1 MKSKYEQQAEAFLNA
16 TKTAFKCEF
25 LRHGKHFIDDKDT
38 RDIYKITLTRGKR
51 SYTFNFGQSIADSG
65 FYYTMG
71 KQKVNIDRKYL
82 LQENKQNLIHHIR
95 REANYQFVNNGKSDT
110 IHYPIAPTA
119 YDVLACLTKNDPGT
133 FEDFCS
139 EFGYDE
145 DSRKAEK
152 IYNAVLDEWK
162 NVCALF
168 TDEEI
173 EQLQEIN

>member
-1 MKSKYEQQAEAFLNA
+1 MKSKYEQQAEAFLKA
-16 TKTAFKCEF
+16 TNTEFKCEF
-25 LRHGKHFIDDKDT
+25 LFNGKYFCDDKEM
-38 RDIYKITLTRGKR
+38 RDVYRITLTRGRR
-51 SYTFNFGQSIADSG
+51 SYTFQFGQSIVNSG
-65 FYYTMG
+65 FYYTKG
-71 KQKVNIDRKYL
+71 RKVNQIDRSQL
-82 LQENKQNLIHHIR
+82 TNKHLVAWIKLR
-95 REANYQFVNNGKSDT
+95 DYDFLNNGTSDT
-110 IHYPIAPTA
+110 IHYPVAPTA

-162 NVCALF
+162 NVCVLF
-168 TDEEI
+168 TDGEI

>member
-1 MKSKYEQQAEAFLNA
+1 MKSEYEQQAEAFLKA
-16 TKTAFKCEF
+16 TNTEFKCEF
-25 LRHGKHFIDDKDT
+25 SHNGKHFVEDNDP
-38 RDIYKITLTRGKR
+38 RDIYNITITRGRR
-51 SYTFNFGQSIADSG
+51 SYTFRFGQSIVDSG

-82 LQENKQNLIHHIR
+82 LKENKANLIHHIR
-95 REANYQFVNNGKSDT
+95 RESDFQFMNNKKSDT
-110 IHYPIAPTA
+110 IHYPVAPTA
-119 YDVLACLTKNDPGT
+119 YDVLSCLTKSDPGT

-139 EFGYDE
+139 TYGYDE

-168 TDEEI
+168 TDGEI

>member
-1 MKSKYEQQAEAFLNA
+1 MKSKYEQRAEAFLKA
-16 TKTAFKCEF
+16 TNTEFKYEF
-25 LRHGKHFIDDKDT
+25 LFNGKYFCDDKEM
-38 RDIYKITLTRGKR
+38 RDVYRITLTRGRR
-51 SYTFNFGQSIADSG
+51 SYTFQFGQSIVNSG
-65 FYYTMG
+65 FYYTKG
-71 KQKVNIDRKYL
+71 RKVNQIDRSQL
-82 LQENKQNLIHHIR
+82 TNKHLVAWIKLRDYNFL
-95 REANYQFVNNGKSDT
+95 NNGTSDT

-119 YDVLACLTKNDPGT
+119 YDVLAYLTKNDPGT

-139 EFGYDE
+139 TYGYDE

-168 TDEEI
+168 TDGEI

>member
-1 MKSKYEQQAEAFLNA
+1 MKSEYEQQAEAFLKA
-16 TKTAFKCEF
+16 TNTEFKYEF
-25 LRHGKHFIDDKDT
+25 LFNGKYFCDDKEM
-38 RDIYKITLTRGKR
+38 RDVYRITLTRGRR
-51 SYTFNFGQSIADSG
+51 SYTFQFGQSVNSG
-65 FYYTMG
+65 FYYTKG
-71 KQKVNIDRKYL
+71 RKVNQIDRSQL
-82 LQENKQNLIHHIR
+82 TNKHLVAWIKLR
-95 REANYQFVNNGKSDT
+95 DYDFLNNGTSDT

-152 IYNAVLDEWK
+152 IYNAILDEWK

>member
-1 MKSKYEQQAEAFLNA
+1 MKSEYEQQAEAFLKA
-16 TKTAFKCEF
+16 TNTEFKCEF
-25 LRHGKHFIDDKDT
+25 LKHGKHFVDDKET
-38 RDIYKITLTRGKR
+38 RDIYRITLTRGKR
-51 SYTFNFGQSIADSG
+51 SYTFNFGQSIVNSG

-82 LQENKQNLIHHIR
+82 LKENKANLIHHIR
-95 REANYQFVNNGKSDT
+95 RELNFQFMNNGKSDI

-119 YDVLACLTKNDPGT
+119 YDVLSCLTKNDPDT
-133 FEDFCS
+133 FENFCS
-139 EFGYDE
+139 EYGYDE

-152 IYNAVLDEWK
+152 VYNAVLDEWR

-173 EQLQEIN
+173 EQLKEIS

>member
-1 MKSKYEQQAEAFLNA
+1 MKSKYEQQAEAFLKA
-16 TKTAFKCEF
+16 TNTEFKYEF
-25 LRHGKHFIDDKDT
+25 LFNGKYFCDDKEM
-38 RDIYKITLTRGKR
+38 RDVYRITLTRGRR
-51 SYTFNFGQSIADSG
+51 SYTFNFVQLIAGSG

-82 LQENKQNLIHHIR
+82 LKENEANLIHHIR
-95 REANYQFVNNGKSDT
+95 RESDFQFMNNKKSDT
-110 IHYPIAPTA
+110 IHYPVAPTA

-168 TDEEI
+168 TDGEI

>member
-65 FYYTMG
+65 FYYTKG
-71 KQKVNIDRKYL
+71 RKVNQIDRSQL
-82 LQENKQNLIHHIR
+82 TNKHLVAWIKLR
-95 REANYQFVNNGKSDT
+95 DYDFLNNGTSDT

-119 YDVLACLTKNDPGT
+119 YDVLSCLTKSDPGT

-152 IYNAVLDEWK
+152 IYNAVVDEWK

>member
-1 MKSKYEQQAEAFLNA
+1 MKSKYEQQAEAFLKA
-16 TKTAFKCEF
+16 TNTEFKCEF
-25 LRHGKHFIDDKDT
+25 LFNGKYFCDDKEM
-38 RDIYKITLTRGKR
+38 RDVYRITLTRGRR
-51 SYTFNFGQSIADSG
+51 SYTFQFGQSIVNSG
-65 FYYTMG
+65 FYYTKG
-71 KQKVNIDRKYL
+71 RKVNQIDRSQL
-82 LQENKQNLIHHIR
+82 TNKHLVAWIKLR
-95 REANYQFVNNGKSDT
+95 DYDFLNNGTSDT

-152 IYNAVLDEWK
+152 IYNAVLDEWR

>member
-1 MKSKYEQQAEAFLNA
+1 MKSKYEQQAEAFLKA
-16 TKTAFKCEF
+16 TNTEFKCEF
-25 LRHGKHFIDDKDT
+25 LFNGKYFCDDKEM
-38 RDIYKITLTRGKR
+38 RDVYRITLTRGRR
-51 SYTFNFGQSIADSG
+51 SYTFQFGQSIVNSG
-65 FYYTMG
+65 FYYTKG
-71 KQKVNIDRKYL
+71 RKVNQIDRSQL
-82 LQENKQNLIHHIR
+82 TNKHLVAWIKLR
-95 REANYQFVNNGKSDT
+95 DYDFLNNGTSDT

-119 YDVLACLTKNDPGT
+119 YVVLACLTKSDPCT

-139 EFGYDE
+139 TYGYDE

-168 TDEEI
+168 TDGEI

>member
-1 MKSKYEQQAEAFLNA
+1 MKSKYEQRAEAFLKA
-16 TKTAFKCEF
+16 TNTEFKYEF
-25 LRHGKHFIDDKDT
+25 LFNGKYFCDDKEM
-38 RDIYKITLTRGKR
+38 RDVYRITLTRGRR
-51 SYTFNFGQSIADSG
+51 SYTFQFGQSIVNSG
-65 FYYTMG
+65 FYYTKG
-71 KQKVNIDRKYL
+71 RKVNQIDRSQL
-82 LQENKQNLIHHIR
+82 TNKHLVAWIKLRDYNFL
-95 REANYQFVNNGKSDT
+95 NNGTRDT

>member
-1 MKSKYEQQAEAFLNA
+1 MKSEYEQHAEAFLKA
-16 TKTAFKCEF
+16 TNTEFKCEF
-25 LRHGKHFIDDKDT
+25 LKHGKHFVDDKET
-38 RDIYKITLTRGKR
+38 RDIYRITLTRGRR
-51 SYTFNFGQSIADSG
+51 SYTFNFGQLIACSG

-82 LQENKQNLIHHIR
+82 LKENKANLIHHFR
-95 REANYQFVNNGKSDT
+95 MELNSQFMNNGKSDT
-110 IHYPIAPTA
+110 IHYPVAPTV
-119 YDVLACLTKNDPGT
+119 YDVLACLTKSDPGT
-133 FEDFCS
+133 FENFCS
-139 EFGYDE
+139 EYGYDE

-168 TDEEI
+168 TDGEI